1 MNRQSELL
9 PISPSVSYAL
19 TDLTTRG
26 DFEAFESVA
35 GTFTSHAN
43 IALYGEEVEE
53 VANLSA
59 IDGSKYE

>member
-1 MNRQSELL
+1 
-9 PISPSVSYAL
+9 
-19 TDLTTRG
+19 LTTIG
-26 DFEAFESVA
+26 DFDAFESVA

-43 IALYGEEVEE
+43 ITLYGEVTEE